1 MGKLFRYV
9 ALGDST
15 GVGVGAA
22 VGGGYPERL
31 YQRMKSLG
39 WPAGIL
45 NLAQSGAVSA
55 DLVQQQLGRAAS
67 LAPHLVTVGI
77 GGNDLWRLVPEAT
90 FERNLKA
97 IADALEQTSAQIVVS
112 NLIDLGHA
120 PVAKDAIAAFNI
132 PRGLVSSR
140 VASLNALLNALAGR
154 PRVTVIDLHSLGERE
169 LSDHPEFF
177 ASDGFHPS
185 GAGYERWSQ
194 LLWPAVDAAYTAW
207 RTA

>member
-15 GVGVGAA
+15 GVGVGAS

-31 YQRMKSLG
+31 YQRMKALS

-55 DLVQQQLGRAAS
+55 DVVGQQLTKAVAVS
-67 LAPHLVTVGI
+67 PHLVTLGI

-90 FERNLKA
+90 FQQNLNA
-97 IADALEQTSAQIVVS
+97 IADALGQTSAQVVVS

-120 PVAKDAIAAFNI
+120 PVAKGAMAMFNI
-132 PRGLVSSR
+132 PRTIIAAR
-140 VASLNALLNALAGR
+140 VAALNALLSALAGR
-154 PRVTVIDLHSLGERE
+154 PRFTVVDLHSLGERE
-169 LSDHPEFF
+169 LSEHPEFF
-177 ASDGFHPS
+177 AADGFHPS
-185 GAGYERWSQ
+185 GGGYERWAQ
-194 LLWPAVDAAYTAW
+194 LLWPSVDAAYSKW
-207 RTA
+207 RG